1 MSTPKEWYYEKLA
14 QEVCRALE
22 KNNIK
27 GIYVKT
33 GKEARDLA
41 LSLIPRG
48 CTIGLGGSTT
58 LREIGVLQALREKE
72 IHKGDYTLIDQYEK
86 GISYEENMERRR
98 RSLLSDVL
106 FTSTNAITL
115 KGQLVNIDGTGNR
128 VAALLF
134 GPKKVI
140 VITGMNK
147 VVRDVEEGIR
157 RIKEKVAPMNCNRLD
172 YKTPCART
180 GICDD
185 DNCLYPERMCNLTS
199 IIDIQPLK
207 DRMMV
212 ILVGEDLGF

>member
-22 KNNIK
+22 RNNIK

-41 LSLIPRG
+41 LSLIPKG
-48 CTIGLGGSTT
+48 CNIGLGGSTT
-58 LREIGVLQALREKE
+58 LREIGVLQALRDKE
-72 IHKGDYTLIDQYEK
+72 IHNGDYTLIDQYEK
-86 GISYEENMERRR
+86 GISPEENMGRRR

-106 FTSTNAITL
+106 LTSTNAITL

-134 GPKKVI
+134 GPNKVI

-147 VVRDVEEGIR
+147 VVRDVEEGVR
-157 RIKEKVAPMNCNRLD
+157 RIKEKAAPMNCNRLD

-185 DNCLYPERMCNLTS
+185 ENCLYPERMCNLTS
-199 IIDIQPLK
+199 IIDVQPLK
-207 DRMMV
+207 DRMTV